1 MAKIHEAAAA
11 GDLEKLRKQ
20 LVSGFL
26 RRPADVDERDADG
39 RTPLH
44 AAARAGQREVVE
56 FLLETGAQI
65 NLQDTHGLTA
75 LGHAVAA
82 DDGQLITLMLERGA
96 GPNLPDVLGNAP
108 LHTLVR
114 AGAAVDI
121 LPICALLAHAGA
133 DLNATDARGDTP
145 LHIAVDT
152 DRLEIAHW
160 LIDSG
165 ADVTIA
171 NAEGNLPLHRLLA
184 RGEPQQNAEMLE
196 LLLKHGSDPN
206 KPDGYGVLPLHGLIG
221 REDAPANAAIV
232 ALLLE
237 HGADADVADNSGNL
251 PLHTALREHGANA
264 LEVVETL
271 LEGGANPDAQEDDGS
286 TALHLA
292 ARMGSGEAAALL
304 LKHGAGA
311 NTVNGAGV
319 GPLHEAIMHRAG
331 AQLITLLLDSGADP
345 NLSDTSGATP
355 LQHAIAH
362 DDGWGEVPA
371 LLLGAGADPN
381 TPDNAG
387 VTPLAAAAQRGNAAA
402 MHALLRHRADVN
414 AGGAL
419 LTCAADGRLDC
430 VRLLLHYGVDVS
442 VTDPQNRSAL
452 QLATENRHVRLAG
465 LIGQHALDPKRG
477 ADLPPDP
484 APSRPISDAVAR
496 GDVAAL
502 EAALATGADP
512 NLKPDSVPSPLEV
525 AVRQC
530 NVQMV
535 TMLLEHGATPA
546 ARLHGDAAWATIMGG
561 PRFAQI
567 AQLLADRGVDVTG
580 WDSDLS
586 SPRPR
591 PTTGADKGQPW
602 GV

>member
-20 LVSGFL
+20 LASGFL
-26 RRPADVDERDADG
+26 RRPADVDERDANG

-44 AAARAGQREVVE
+44 TAAGAGQQEVVE
-56 FLLETGAQI
+56 FLLEAGSQI
-65 NLQDTHGLTA
+65 NLQDTHGQTA
-75 LGHAVAA
+75 LGHAIAA
-82 DDGQLITLMLERGA
+82 ADGQLIGLLLERGA
-96 GPNLPDVLGNAP
+96 GPNLPDVLGNTP

-114 AGAAVDI
+114 SGAAVDI

-152 DRLEIAHW
+152 GKSEIAHW

-184 RGEPQQNAEMLE
+184 RGEGPQSTEMLE
-196 LLLKHGSDPN
+196 LLLKRGSDAN
-206 KPDGYGVLPLHGLIG
+206 KPDGRGVLPLHGLLD
-221 REDAPANAAIV
+221 RDDAPANTAPV

-237 HGADADVADNSGNL
+237 HGADADIADSNGNL
-251 PLHTALREHGANA
+251 PLHRVLREHGAEA
-264 LEVVETL
+264 LELAETL
-271 LEGGANPDAQEDDGS
+271 LEGGAGADAQEEDGS
-286 TALHLA
+286 TALHVA
-292 ARMGSGEAAALL
+292 ARMGLENVAALL

-311 NTVNGAGV
+311 NTVDGTGA
-319 GPLHEAIMHRAG
+319 GPLHEAIAHGAG
-331 AQLITLLLDSGADP
+331 TQLVTLLLDSGADP
-345 NLSDTSGATP
+345 NVPDASGATP

-362 DDGWGEVPA
+362 DDGWGEAPA
-371 LLLGAGADPN
+371 LLLDAGADPN
-381 TPDNAG
+381 RPDSAG
-387 VTPLAAAAQRGNAAA
+387 VTPLAAAAQRGNAAV

-430 VRLLLHYGVDVS
+430 VRLLLHYGVNVS
-442 VTDPQNRSAL
+442 VTDSQNRSAL

-465 LIGQHALDPKRG
+465 LIGQYALNPKKG

-484 APSRPISDAVAR
+484 APSKPISDAVAR
-496 GDVAAL
+496 GDAAAL

-530 NVQMV
+530 NAQMV
-535 TMLLEHGATPA
+535 TMLLEHGAVPP
-546 ARLHGDAAWATIMGG
+546 ARLHNGAAWATSMGG
-561 PRFAQI
+561 PKFAQI

-591 PTTGADKGQPW
+591 PSTGGDKGQPW